1 MAASLVPKI
10 YRSANKPTWCPGC
23 GDYGVLEA
31 TTRALATLQVEPH
44 RVAVVS
50 GIGCSSRFPIFLNA
64 YGFHS
69 VHGRVLPIATGLKV
83 ANPELTVLAVG
94 GDGDGLAIGAG
105 HFPHAARRNP
115 DITYIMMDNSIYGL
129 TKGQIS
135 PTSRLQQRSS
145 TTPWGNV
152 DRPLN
157 PVAMA
162 VAAGASFVARGVS
175 WAVAELAD
183 LIRQGIEHRGF
194 AFIHAVSP
202 CPTFNNT
209 LAQIKPRVD
218 APSPGVRS
226 HRPGPSLRTRA
237 PHRGPPHG
245 RPLPGAGDHPLRG
258 APGRAGAAHGSGSA
272 DLPAEPY
279 RRVSLTVSEDGE
291 R

>member
-1 MAASLVPKI
+1 MAASLVPKT

-23 GDYGVLEA
+23 GDFAVLEA
-31 TTRALATLQVEPH
+31 TTRALAALQLEPH
-44 RVAVVS
+44 QVAVLS
-50 GIGCSSRFPIFLNA
+50 GIGCSSRFPIFLNV
-64 YGFHS
+64 YGFHG

-83 ANPELTVLAVG
+83 ANPQLTVLAVG

-129 TKGQIS
+129 TKGQVS
-135 PTSRLQQRSS
+135 PTSGLKHVSS
-145 TTPWGNV
+145 TTPQGNV

-175 WAVAELAD
+175 SSLVELAD

-209 LAQIKPRVD
+209 YTRVKSLAEPLPEGYDPTDQVRAFELALAQEKIYTGVIYREPETIPYEERLAELAPATTQEPREYL
-218 APSPGVRS
+218 RS
-226 HRPGPSLRTRA
+226 LIEA
-237 PHRGPPHG
+237 
-245 RPLPGAGDHPLRG
+245 
-258 APGRAGAAHGSGSA
+258 
-272 DLPAEPY
+272 Y
-279 RRVSLTVSEDGE
+279 R
-291 R
+291 

>member
-209 LAQIKPRVD
+209 LAQIKPRV
-218 APSPGVRS
+218 A
-226 HRPGPSLRTRA
+226 
-237 PHRGPPHG
+237 
-245 RPLPGAGDHPLRG
+245 PLPQGYDPTD
-258 APGRAGAAHGSGSA
+258 PVRAFELALHTEALHTGVLYREPETIPYEERLAA
-272 DLPAEPY
+272 LEPPTVQDRQTFLQSLIDAY
-279 RRVSLTVSEDGE
+279 R
-291 R
+291 